1 MSEGYIESK
10 ETKNTKTLKNNMT
23 KNITNLFRL
32 KKENELIK
40 DRIIRDIK
48 NLLEQEEED
57 YYKPVRVDNFYSN

>member
-23 KNITNLFRL
+23 KNITNLYRL